1 MAILTPWRTAI
12 VVAALLVAASAFACG
27 GTKTSHYD
35 EKTAEAEET
44 SAEETSVAKSYTCPM
59 HPEVT
64 SDAPGECPK
73 CGMDL
78 VAKDDEGA
86 GTAHSG
92 K

>member
-1 MAILTPWRTAI
+1 MAMLIPGRVMI
-12 VVAALLVAASAFACG
+12 VVAALLVAASAFGCG
-27 GTKTSHYD
+27 CA
-35 EKTAEAEET
+35 KTAPDDKTNEAKET
-44 SAEETSVAKSYTCPM
+44 TAAKSYTCPM

-78 VAKDDEGA
+78 VPKNDEGA
-86 GTAHSG
+86 GTAKGG